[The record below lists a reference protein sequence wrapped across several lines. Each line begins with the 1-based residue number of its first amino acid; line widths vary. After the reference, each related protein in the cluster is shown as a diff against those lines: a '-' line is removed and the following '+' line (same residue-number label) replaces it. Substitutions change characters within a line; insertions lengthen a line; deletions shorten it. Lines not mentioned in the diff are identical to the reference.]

1 MPRKT
6 KKSPGSLIA
15 QLADLRKKISD
26 AKAVHTELTKRKD
39 AIDLELL
46 SMMDDQDV
54 SRISTRTHTAS
65 ATELVIPTVTDWD
78 KFYAFMKQE
87 DALYMLQRR
96 PLATAFREMLEA
108 RDGEAIP
115 GVEPFVK
122 RSVSLRIS
130 R

>member
-15 QLADLRKKISD
+15 QLAALRTSISAAKK
-26 AKAVHTELTKRKD
+26 VHTELTKEKD
-39 AIDLELL
+39 VLDLELL
-46 SMMDDQDV
+46 ALMDNQDV

-65 ATELVIPTVTDWD
+65 ATERVVPSVVDWD
-78 KFYAFMKQE
+78 KFYKFMQQE
-87 DALYMLQRR
+87 DALYMLERR